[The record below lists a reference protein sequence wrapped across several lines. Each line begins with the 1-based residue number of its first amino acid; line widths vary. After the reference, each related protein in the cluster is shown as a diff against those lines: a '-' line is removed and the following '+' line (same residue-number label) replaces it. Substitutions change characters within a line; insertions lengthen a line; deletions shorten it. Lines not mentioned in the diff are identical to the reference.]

1 MSLVADYASDSDS
14 DGPTPVTVP
23 KTVAEP
29 TPVIFHPPSLPSVSE
44 KKPVAP
50 KPPKKK
56 KKVLHLPP
64 EIQKLLESGRTLN
77 SDDESDDEKAPA
89 KRKAVTK
96 AKNEAPADLL
106 SFLPPPKVALK
117 VLPATQAPP
126 KTHTATLAE
135 PQDISTDSEPPQTAQ
150 DNFVSN
156 YSFDDEHAAE
166 DYGQGKRR
174 RNNER
179 ELERLLQQGQF
190 DAVAGKITE
199 VQAVAP
205 DAWQRP
211 IDARGYSHDKE
222 AQVLASMAGT
232 ETEAG
237 YVISSYRPTRL
248 QRQRHQLN
256 QLTFD
261 AKVRELDL
269 LDSRATMAR
278 SKKETAAKYGW

>member
-150 DNFVSN
+150 ANFVSN

-166 DYGQGKRR
+166 DYGQ
-174 RNNER
+174 
-179 ELERLLQQGQF
+179 
-190 DAVAGKITE
+190 ITE